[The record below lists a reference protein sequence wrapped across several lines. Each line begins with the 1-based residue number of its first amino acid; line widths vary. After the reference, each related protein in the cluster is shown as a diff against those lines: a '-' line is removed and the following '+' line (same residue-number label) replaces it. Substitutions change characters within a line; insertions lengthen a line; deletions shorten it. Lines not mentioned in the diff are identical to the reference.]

1 MPCSYTI
8 NLKLIFLF
16 ISWISILGEVKS
28 SVTKPSEIAVQSR
41 GMYIGKPTFQAVYV
55 DEGPIIDGNLND
67 EVWHRA
73 MPAGDLLKTFPED
86 NASGTQSTEFRIIYD
101 KENLYIG
108 IWCFQ
113 DNPANITANAGNLA
127 DAGNDDHALVI
138 LDTFRDQRNAYAF
151 IVTPNSLKADL
162 LLSLIHI

>member
-1 MPCSYTI
+1 
-8 NLKLIFLF
+8 
-16 ISWISILGEVKS
+16 
-28 SVTKPSEIAVQSR
+28 
-41 GMYIGKPTFQAVYV
+41 MYIGKPTFQAVYV
-55 DEGPIIDGNLND
+55 DEGPNIDGNLND
-67 EVWHRA
+67 EVWYRA

-86 NASGTQSTEFRIIYD
+86 NSSGTQATEFRILYD

-113 DNPANITANAGNLA
+113 DNPDDITANAGNLA

-162 LLSLIHI
+162 LIGDQGRMQNMDWDTIWDAKVVFIIGDGVRKL